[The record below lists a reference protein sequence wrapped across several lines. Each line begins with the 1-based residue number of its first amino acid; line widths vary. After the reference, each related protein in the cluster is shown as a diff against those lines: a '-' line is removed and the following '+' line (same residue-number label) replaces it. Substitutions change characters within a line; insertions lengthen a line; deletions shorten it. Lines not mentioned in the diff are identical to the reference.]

1 MPYLHKCGN
10 QQQDNIMAKKKFD
23 PYQVITDS
31 IIDALEAGT
40 PPWRAQWKG
49 LGGSGLRPISGGSG
63 NPYNGINV
71 LLCWLAAM
79 ENGYWSNVW
88 HTYKGAKGK
97 GGQVRKGQ
105 KASVRI
111 VKWLWFPKKDASGNV
126 VIGKDG
132 EPKKIGYPKLTP
144 AWNACQIE
152 WEEGSE
158 HAPGPAPT
166 VEDHDG
172 SQLGDN
178 YAEAKR
184 VLDAWHEVVPVT
196 YGGNR
201 AYYSPSDDR
210 IQLPCFEQFEDE
222 AAFISVDA
230 HECGHSTG
238 HEDRLDRKFGKR
250 FGEEAY
256 AFEELVAELTA
267 AFLGADFGI
276 SQPTEPRPDHA
287 SYLASWLKVLKGDKK
302 AIITAASQAEKAAK
316 LILENAGVSS
326 EAEEQ
331 DAAMAAK

>member
-1 MPYLHKCGN
+1 
-10 QQQDNIMAKKKFD
+10 MAKFD

-31 IIDALEAGT
+31 IIEALEAGT
-40 PPWRAQWKG
+40 QPWRAQWQG
-49 LGGSGLRPISGGSG
+49 LGGCSLRPISGSSG
-63 NPYNGINV
+63 KPYRGINV
-71 LLCWLAAM
+71 LLCWLTSQS
-79 ENGYWSNVW
+79 EGYWSNVW
-88 HTYKGAKGK
+88 HTYRGAKGK

-105 KASVRI
+105 SGTRI
-111 VKWLWFPKKDASGNV
+111 VKWLFFPKKDASGNV

-132 EPKKIGYPKLTP
+132 KPEQIGYPKLYSVF
-144 AWNACQIE
+144 NACQIE

-158 HAPGPAPT
+158 HAPGPEPT

-172 SQLGDN
+172 SELGDN

-201 AYYSPSDDR
+201 AYYSPSEDR
-210 IQLPCFEQFEDE
+210 IQLPKFEQFEDE
-222 AAFISVDA
+222 ASAVSVDA

-250 FGEEAY
+250 FGDDAY

-267 AFLGADFGI
+267 AFLCADFGI
-276 SQPTEPRPDHA
+276 NQPEEPRADHA

-302 AIITAASQAEKAAK
+302 AIITAASQAERAAK
-316 LILENAGVSS
+316 LIMDNAGVS
-326 EAEEQ
+326 AQ
-331 DAAMAAK
+331 AADMAAK